1 MFRNSTSCAFQ
12 SALPARGATASR
24 CSETQRPAHFN
35 PRSPHGERQYSRSSR
50 WFQRTISIHAPRTGS
65 DDRAVGGRVSTI
77 GFQSTLPARGATVL
91 QLLSRCCNQY
101 FNPRS
106 PHGER
111 PSLCVSCR
119 SSSPFQSTLPA
130 RGATSSTSSGK
141 SFRIFQSTLPAR
153 GATPTHDF
161 QSCALHIS
169 IHAPRTGSDDTPPP
183 SAPPASYFNPRS
195 PHGERRFR
203 PEPVAPTQDISIH
216 APRTGSDLP
225 ENAERITRRIS
236 IHAPRTGSDN
246 PRRNHARQQIYFNPR
261 SPHGERPPLVAVK

>member
-1 MFRNSTSCAFQ
+1 MG
-12 SALPARGATASR
+12 L
-24 CSETQRPAHFN
+24 
-35 PRSPHGERQYSRSSR
+35 
-50 WFQRTISIHAPRTGS
+50 
-65 DDRAVGGRVSTI
+65 D
-77 GFQSTLPARGATVL
+77 
-91 QLLSRCCNQY
+91 
-101 FNPRS
+101 
-106 PHGER
+106 
-111 PSLCVSCR
+111 
-119 SSSPFQSTLPA
+119 
-130 RGATSSTSSGK
+130 
-141 SFRIFQSTLPAR
+141 
-153 GATPTHDF
+153 
-161 QSCALHIS
+161 IS

-261 SPHGERPPLVAVK
+261 SPHGERLISHPLQDVKRYFNPRSPHGERLPPTCARNLWRNFNPRSPHGERQDRAFLNRRIEISIHAPRTGSDDGRGRKKRSKNLISIHAPRTGSDVVS

>member
-1 MFRNSTSCAFQ
+1 MQRFRQ
-12 SALPARGATASR
+12 LRALLP
-24 CSETQRPAHFN
+24 
-35 PRSPHGERQYSRSSR
+35 
-50 WFQRTISIHAPRTGS
+50 ISIHAPRTGS
-65 DDRAVGGRVSTI
+65 DHPCASAAAA
-77 GFQSTLPARGATVL
+77 LPH
-91 QLLSRCCNQY
+91 
-101 FNPRS
+101 FNPGS

-111 PSLCVSCR
+111 PYDLSYYVLHQEISIHAPRTGSDIRLTKTICR
-119 SSSPFQSTLPA
+119 PNI
-130 RGATSSTSSGK
+130 G
-141 SFRIFQSTLPAR
+141 FQSTLPAR

-161 QSCALHIS
+161 QSCALHISIHAPRTGSDSDLLDKFMGLDIS

>member
-1 MFRNSTSCAFQ
+1 M
-12 SALPARGATASR
+12 
-24 CSETQRPAHFN
+24 
-35 PRSPHGERQYSRSSR
+35 
-50 WFQRTISIHAPRTGS
+50 
-65 DDRAVGGRVSTI
+65 
-77 GFQSTLPARGATVL
+77 
-91 QLLSRCCNQY
+91 
-101 FNPRS
+101 
-106 PHGER
+106 
-111 PSLCVSCR
+111 CVSCR

-130 RGATSSTSSGK
+130 RGATKGRKRPRKKEEISIHAPRTGSDIRLTKTICRPNIG
-141 SFRIFQSTLPAR
+141 FQSTLPAR

-161 QSCALHIS
+161 QSCALHISIHAPRTGSDSDLLDKFMGLDIS

-261 SPHGERPPLVAVK
+261 SPHGERRYNAIITERWMLYFNPRSPHGERPPPLVI

>member
-1 MFRNSTSCAFQ
+1 MFCIRK
-12 SALPARGATASR
+12 
-24 CSETQRPAHFN
+24 
-35 PRSPHGERQYSRSSR
+35 
-50 WFQRTISIHAPRTGS
+50 
-65 DDRAVGGRVSTI
+65 
-77 GFQSTLPARGATVL
+77 
-91 QLLSRCCNQY
+91 
-101 FNPRS
+101 
-106 PHGER
+106 
-111 PSLCVSCR
+111 
-119 SSSPFQSTLPA
+119 FQSTLPA
-130 RGATSSTSSGK
+130 RGATSAMGKCCRRSSYFNPRSPHGERHTADK
-141 SFRIFQSTLPAR
+141 DYLPAEYR
-153 GATPTHDF
+153 ISIHAPRTGSDSDLLDKF
-161 QSCALHIS
+161 MGLDIS

-261 SPHGERPPLVAVK
+261 SPHGERLNIICQRSNFQSISIHAPRTGSDTLRAWMVQTL

>member
-1 MFRNSTSCAFQ
+1 MFCIRK
-12 SALPARGATASR
+12 
-24 CSETQRPAHFN
+24 
-35 PRSPHGERQYSRSSR
+35 
-50 WFQRTISIHAPRTGS
+50 
-65 DDRAVGGRVSTI
+65 
-77 GFQSTLPARGATVL
+77 
-91 QLLSRCCNQY
+91 
-101 FNPRS
+101 
-106 PHGER
+106 
-111 PSLCVSCR
+111 
-119 SSSPFQSTLPA
+119 FQSTLPA
-130 RGATSSTSSGK
+130 RGATSAMGKCCRRSSYFNPRSPHGERHTADK
-141 SFRIFQSTLPAR
+141 DYLPAEYR
-153 GATPTHDF
+153 ISIHAPRTGSDSDLLDKF
-161 QSCALHIS
+161 MGLDIS